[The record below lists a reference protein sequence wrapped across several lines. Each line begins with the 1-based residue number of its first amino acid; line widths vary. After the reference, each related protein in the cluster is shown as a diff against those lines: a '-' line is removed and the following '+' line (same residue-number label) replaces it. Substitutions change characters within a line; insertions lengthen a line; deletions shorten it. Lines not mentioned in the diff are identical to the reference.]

1 MLSDIQ
7 LRDGGRELLCVH
19 VCVGGQCIRQGR
31 ICRDLGV
38 SVGLKVSSYKREK
51 PEQRHRDGV
60 LRQLEDIGPVSLVKE
75 L

>member
-1 MLSDIQ
+1 ME
-7 LRDGGRELLCVH
+7 GNCCVCM
-19 VCVGGQCIRQGR
+19 CVLGDSVSQGR